1 MWHPGSYF
9 PIQGLN
15 MCPLQWKRR
24 AVTTALPRKSC
35 RYDFEPSCGWMEGRF
50 QPKRREAA
58 EKAALNQGEQPPL
71 QHTHTQTHTH
81 THTHTHTRQGFLYW
95 SPGRNDLSGSPF
107 LPPERGPLAGE
118 CYQGAVGTAV
128 PARLSPADPLD
139 PPPPATSPAPA
150 LGERPL
156 LASGGLAWRI
166 FVCDTIVIWAP
177 FGRSK
182 LSCLHSAR
190 LK

>member
-1 MWHPGSYF
+1 MASGIF
-9 PIQGLN
+9 PIQGFN

-24 AVTTALPRKSC
+24 AITTALPRKPW
-35 RYDFEPSCGWMEGRF
+35 RYDFEPSCGPGEGCF
-50 QPKRREAA
+50 HPKRREAA
-58 EKAALNQGEQPPL
+58 KEKAALNQGEHPPDP
-71 QHTHTQTHTH
+71 QHTHK
-81 THTHTHTRQGFLYW
+81 RQGFLYW
-95 SPGRNDLSGSPF
+95 SPARNDLSGSPF
-107 LPPERGPLAGE
+107 LLPEKGYTYWRMLPGRSRDRG
-118 CYQGAVGTAV
+118 

-139 PPPPATSPAPA
+139 PAPPPTSPAPA

-156 LASGGLAWRI
+156 PASGGLAWRI